1 MRTSPAEKVSQRK
14 EAAHQ
19 SWHNHHADLE
29 CSCTALTHNQP
40 DNSCWYDCS
49 SDIMYYVAQAAKAVG
64 DLAHELR
71 MHLRCAGPKTVR
83 ILSVG
88 MDKVP
93 TGPLLSA
100 DVVCFSM
107 EVASQSLKAY
117 IGCVDRLHPCS
128 VMFMCSDFFW
138 VPFGHHRLSA
148 ALLFTSFSRLGKQ
161 EKEERGGTQ
170 RESATRVRENDSF

>member
-1 MRTSPAEKVSQRK
+1 
-14 EAAHQ
+14 
-19 SWHNHHADLE
+19 
-29 CSCTALTHNQP
+29 
-40 DNSCWYDCS
+40 
-49 SDIMYYVAQAAKAVG
+49 MYYVAQAAKEVG

-71 MHLRCAGPKTVR
+71 MHLRCASPNTVK

-117 IGCVDRLHPCS
+117 IGCVDPLHPCS

-138 VPFGHHRLSA
+138 VLLLPLSA

-161 EKEERGGTQ
+161 EKEERGGIR